1 MPKPMTQFKKQL
13 MHLVSLYADPG
24 FTLYAKR
31 RAQDL
36 EACSSRQWTGIVEGM
51 KAEIARQ
58 EAVASIGPKNIKGEP
73 T

>member
-1 MPKPMTQFKKQL
+1 MTQFKKQL
-13 MHLVSLYADPG
+13 LHLVNLYADPG

-36 EACSSRQWTGIVEGM
+36 EACSSGLWAGIVEGM

-58 EAVASIGPKNIKGEP
+58 EALAAIGPKNIKEES

>member
-1 MPKPMTQFKKQL
+1 MTQFKKQL
-13 MHLVSLYADPG
+13 AHLVSLYADPG

-31 RAQDL
+31 QAQDL
-36 EACSSRQWTGIVEGM
+36 EACSSGQWAGMVESL

-58 EAVASIGPKNIKGEP
+58 EAVAAIGPKHIKEEA